1 VRKPY
6 PSDINRKQFE
16 IIKPI
21 LESARKKTKPRTLD
35 LYDIFCAVLYVM
47 KSGCQWRMLPNDFPK
62 WQIVYKYFCIWME
75 KKENKDTECKE
86 ESILEIILKK
96 NGYINS

>member
-1 VRKPY
+1 MRKSY
-6 PSDINRKQFE
+6 PSDISRKQFE

-35 LYDIFCAVLYVM
+35 LYDIFCAVLYVI

-62 WQIVYKYFCIWME
+62 WQIVYKYFCIWT
-75 KKENKDTECKE
+75 KKKKIRTLDVKKQAY
-86 ESILEIILKK
+86 LK
-96 NGYINS
+96 